1 MAASIISVLTATS
14 AVLSTPVM
22 LSTTTALTSI
32 GGTSPTTTT
41 TQASSAVTSS
51 PSLHTPTVHF
61 ITVGA
66 AEELAFEPPFVDA
79 TVGDIVSFTF
89 HALNHSLTESSLDDP
104 CNALPGGFS
113 TGFHQY
119 NAADDSTMEVAF
131 TVNSPAPQYFF
142 CAQSEPV
149 PHCDLGMVF
158 AINAGSSFAPFVA
171 NALQIGPFS
180 TLITSLVAETVT
192 FDMGNTQTTE
202 TFSNVDVPTVILGSP
217 AISMTTVLLPV
228 SPFATPMAGSTTP
241 MTSVGSTTP
250 VTSVGSTT
258 PVTSALSTTP
268 VTSIISEV
276 TSTPSSTTTTDPSLS
291 TMTSVLAADS
301 VMTSPGTSLVVAP
314 VSVTNVPI
322 TSPVSSLAK
331 RVDVLAT
338 SESRSLHS
346 GSWYQP
352 VAALL
357 LISLVAS
364 MVL

>member
-32 GGTSPTTTT
+32 GDTSPTTTT

-202 TFSNVDVPTVILGSP
+202 TFSNIDVPTVILGSP

-250 VTSVGSTT
+250 VTS
-258 PVTSALSTTP
+258 ALNTTP

-291 TMTSVLAADS
+291 TMTSVRAADS